1 MVISMPRS
9 GYFGLALATGLV
21 LSLAAAQA
29 ATSDPSVIESTD
41 AIAIAAPDALASLPP
56 YLPKAPVEG
65 ELTVA
70 GSSAMNHLAQ
80 LWASGLG
87 HLHSGA
93 KLKITMYE
101 SGQVLPRLAKG
112 EMQIGLMSRPL
123 TEKEIKD
130 GGVVAFATAKDVL
143 GIVVNSNNPLD
154 ALTLEQGV
162 ALLRDPNAASQPGAK
177 TWGQLGLKGEW
188 KNLPITLYG
197 RTAGAGAWGYLVNRF
212 LGEGAASRG
221 STDCTGYADICQHV
235 TTDRGGVGYVSLSLA
250 PPEAGKILGMQLN
263 TGETVPAPKAGEQV
277 DPRYPLV
284 RELYVVLKWK
294 EGEPMSPL
302 AEEFLRYVLSRS
314 GQEDVVKAGF
324 IPMRR
329 DEVLASRDQLGWTG
343 KR

>member
-1 MVISMPRS
+1 MLTCMPRS
-9 GYFGLALATGLV
+9 GFFGLAFATGLALA
-21 LSLAAAQA
+21 LATARA
-29 ATSDPSVIESTD
+29 ATSDPSVVESTD

-93 KLKITMYE
+93 KLKIDMYE

-123 TEKEIKD
+123 TEKELKD

-162 ALLRDPNAASQPGAK
+162 TLLRDPSAPQQPGAK
-177 TWGQLGLKGEW
+177 TWGQLGLEGEW

-212 LGEGAASRG
+212 LGEGAPSRG

-235 TTDRGGVGYVSLSLA
+235 TKDRGGVGYVSLSLA
-250 PPEAGKILGMQLN
+250 P
-263 TGETVPAPKAGEQV
+263 PKAGEQV

-294 EGEPMSPL
+294 QGEPMSPL
-302 AEEFLRYVLSRS
+302 AEEFLHYVLSRS

-324 IPMRR
+324 IPLRR